1 VASTAR
7 QARPSCPSSPRRKA
21 LFAGGFSVP
30 PAQKIHPLKRRRRV
44 DSVRNGY
51 VGRVPDMEDV
61 RRVAR
66 EVFGFE
72 RLRPGQAESMEAV
85 LAGRDT
91 LAVLPTGSGKSAIY
105 QLPAL
110 LLDGPTV
117 VVSPLIALQRDQVA
131 GLVHKTA
138 GSSAAAATAATANSS
153 IGVVARREAL
163 AGVRSGD
170 LEFLFLAPE
179 QLRKDDVIEALR
191 DARPSL
197 FVVDEAHCISGWGH
211 DFRPDYLL
219 LAAVIEDLGHPTV
232 LALTATA
239 SPPVR
244 AEIVERLG
252 MESPAVVVRGFDRP
266 NIRLSVEPFLEERDK
281 RRALVE
287 RCASATGPGIVYA
300 ATRKASADLAEE
312 LRETAG
318 LRAACYH
325 AGLATKERSAVHDAF
340 LADELDVVVAT
351 TAFGM
356 GIDKPNVRYVFHHA
370 ISESLDAYYQEIGRS
385 GRDGLPAEATLF
397 FRIADLGLRR
407 YFAAGGEIGTDQL
420 LGVAVAVAR
429 HDGPVEASELA
440 EVTGMTE
447 SRLTAAVSRLEEAG
461 ALEVLPGG
469 DVQAAGD
476 VHPVDAAE
484 SAARHEESRAR
495 IEQSRVEMIRSYAE
509 TRSCRRE
516 YLLNYFGEQIGGPC
530 GRCDNCEDVA
540 AGQRGIHNG
549 EVDDADAAVPFAPD
563 TRVVHKAWG
572 EGLLV
577 RADADTITVLFDEV
591 GYKTLSLR
599 LVIDEDLLRAAAQ

>member
-1 VASTAR
+1 M
-7 QARPSCPSSPRRKA
+7 
-21 LFAGGFSVP
+21 
-30 PAQKIHPLKRRRRV
+30 
-44 DSVRNGY
+44 D
-51 VGRVPDMEDV
+51 DV

-72 RLRPGQAESMEAV
+72 RLRPGQSESMEAV

-105 QLPAL
+105 QVPAL
-110 LLDGPTV
+110 VLNGPTV

-131 GLVHKTA
+131 GLVEK
-138 GSSAAAATAATANSS
+138 SSAATANSTV
-153 IGVVARREAL
+153 GVVARREAL
-163 AGVRSGD
+163 EGVRSGN

-179 QLRKDDVIEALR
+179 QLKKDDVLTALR
-191 DARPSL
+191 GARPSL

-219 LAAVIEDLGHPTV
+219 LASVIEDLGHPTV

-239 SPPVR
+239 APPVR

-252 MESPAVVVRGFDRP
+252 MRSPTVVVRGFDRP

-287 RCASATGPGIVYA
+287 RCAGTQGPGIVYA
-300 ATRKASADLAEE
+300 ATRKGAAELAAE
-312 LRETAG
+312 LRDTGG

-325 AGLATKERSAVHDAF
+325 AGLPTKDRSAVHDAF
-340 LADELDVVVAT
+340 LADDLDVVVAT

-356 GIDKPNVRYVFHHA
+356 GIDKANVRYVFHHA
-370 ISESLDAYYQEIGRS
+370 ISESLDSYYQEIGRA
-385 GRDGLPAEATLF
+385 GRDAAPADATLF
-397 FRIADLGLRR
+397 FRVADLGLRR
-407 YFAAGGEIGTDQL
+407 YFAAGGEIGADQL

-429 HDGPVEASELA
+429 HDGPVDASELA

-447 SRLTAAVSRLEEAG
+447 SRLTSAVTRLEEAG
-461 ALEVLPGG
+461 ALEILPGG
-469 DVQAAGD
+469 EVVAGHE
-476 VHPVDAAE
+476 VHPVDAVEQAT
-484 SAARHEESRAR
+484 RQEESRSR

-516 YLLNYFGEQIGGPC
+516 YLLNYFGEQLGGPC
-530 GRCDNCEDVA
+530 GNCDNCEDAA
-540 AGQRGIHNG
+540 AGNG
-549 EVDDADAAVPFAPD
+549 HGHGNTEDRESAVPFAPD
-563 TRVVHKAWG
+563 TRVVHSAWG

-577 RADADTITVLFDEV
+577 RADADTITVLFDDV

-599 LVIDEDLLRAAAQ
+599 LVIDQDLLRAAAS